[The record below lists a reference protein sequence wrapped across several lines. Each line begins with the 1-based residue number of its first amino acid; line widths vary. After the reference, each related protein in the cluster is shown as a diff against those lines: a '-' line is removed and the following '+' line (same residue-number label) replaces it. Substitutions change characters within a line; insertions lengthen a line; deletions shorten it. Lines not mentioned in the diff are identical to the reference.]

1 MYMPLTG
8 VEEGNISFS
17 RKISSSIEGRGEPS
31 CVGEDGWSSGEE
43 AGKGGEEAGKGD
55 REKQVG
61 EDTGQGGNQT
71 GPDNTA
77 RLIT

>member
-1 MYMPLTG
+1 MMYMPLTG

-43 AGKGGEEAGKGD
+43 AGKGD